1 MATKLTSYLWEKFAW
16 SFGLRN
22 QIGNTLLISNVYMF
36 IEVQISVGLV
46 ISVFLECGLEIP

>member
-36 IEVQISVGLV
+36 IEVQISVDLV
-46 ISVFLECGLEIP
+46 ISVFLERGREIP